1 MCHQIGPQHGSALP
15 ISSGRSLAC
24 FPLCLPHIHSSST
37 YSFLSSTSYLDFCS
51 TKLQPSIKASQL
63 PLLSFASWSLADP
76 ILLPLILWKKWC
88 LRLSPLFVLEILSP
102 PLPQGLGSIICSF
115 SFLFHQP
122 FSFKYSLFTLVL
134 EKTKTL
140 RLTYAAPCPASFTQP
155 PFLEE
160 LSRVATSTS
169 LSHGYNLALVPPL
182 PKVIR
187 PRHSQNTWSLF
198 LPYFSWHIWHC
209 WPCPS
214 LRKTQSY
221 FVLSLWPFVPQFPLW
236 ALFFPFVPHMPF
248 FAKTLPSTMF
258 FSTPASNLFICSW
271 PLFCIMS
278 PDLSWVLPSNSSLKL
293 SSSSSLWT
301 CRSFSVLKACQFP
314 SFHLV
319 IQNRTLRVISDSSSG
334 TIPPF
339 HLPSPGIHQSSIDL
353 TLLLS
358 PDTHRLHFLPCSLSS
373 GPPPFP
379 PVFLHSLPAGCPASG
394 VQSLL
399 LWIAFTTIEIYAE
412 IQMHSFS
419 HKAFHDIAFACF
431 YGMVHLL
438 CPMCLCLLPYRT
450 LLGEPAPNISP

>member
-1 MCHQIGPQHGSALP
+1 MATIL
-15 ISSGRSLAC
+15 
-24 FPLCLPHIHSSST
+24 
-37 YSFLSSTSYLDFCS
+37 LSSHHSPKSSDLDIARI
-51 TKLQPSIKASQL
+51 P
-63 PLLSFASWSLADP
+63 DH
-76 ILLPLILWKKWC
+76 
-88 LRLSPLFVLEILSP
+88 
-102 PLPQGLGSIICSF
+102 F
-115 SFLFHQP
+115 SFLIFLGTSDIADLAPHLGKP
-122 FSFKYSLFTLVL
+122 SPTLYYL
-134 EKTKTL
+134 
-140 RLTYAAPCPASFTQP
+140 SGH
-155 PFLEE
+155 
-160 LSRVATSTS
+160 LSRSFHCGLFSSPLS
-169 LSHGYNLALVPPL
+169 LTCH
-182 PKVIR
+182 
-187 PRHSQNTWSLF
+187 F
-198 LPYFSWHIWHC
+198 LPRLCPLLCSSQPQLQTCLYAHDPCSVSWAQISPEC
-209 WPCPS
+209 YPQ
-214 LRKTQSY
+214 TQ
-221 FVLSLWPFVPQFPLW
+221 
-236 ALFFPFVPHMPF
+236 
-248 FAKTLPSTMF
+248 T
-258 FSTPASNLFICSW
+258 
-271 PLFCIMS
+271 
-278 PDLSWVLPSNSSLKL
+278 SLKL

-301 CRSFSVLKACQFP
+301 CRSFSVLKSCQFP

-373 GPPPFP
+373 GLPPFP
-379 PVFLHSLPAGCPASG
+379 PLFLHSLPAGCPASG